1 MTTPTIGQAT
11 ARECFG
17 VWGGLGEQ
25 ERQAIRQGIGN
36 ISRR

>member
-11 ARECFG
+11 ARECCG
-17 VWGGLGEQ
+17 VWGGLGE
-25 ERQAIRQGIGN
+25 ERQAIRQGSGN